1 MCNQRVP
8 TVIATMTR
16 ISEFDKCRIK
26 KQKRLTFTDINQFLE
41 FTHICYKLMMMT
53 MMMMI
58 RMRTMMIHL
67 NALGI
72 LFKENKNMI
81 LKNCQ

>member
-8 TVIATMTR
+8 TLIATMTR
-16 ISEFDKCRIK
+16 IIEFDKCGRII
-26 KQKRLTFTDINQFLE
+26 KRKRMAFTDNQFLE

-58 RMRTMMIHL
+58 RMMMIHL
-67 NALGI
+67 NALSI

-81 LKNCQ
+81 FKN

>member
-16 ISEFDKCRIK
+16 IIEFDKCGRIIK
-26 KQKRLTFTDINQFLE
+26 RKRLTFTDNQFLE

-53 MMMMI
+53 MM

-67 NALGI
+67 NALSI

-81 LKNCQ
+81 FKNCQ

>member
-1 MCNQRVP
+1 M
-8 TVIATMTR
+8 A
-16 ISEFDKCRIK
+16 
-26 KQKRLTFTDINQFLE
+26 FTDNQFLE

-53 MMMMI
+53 MM

-67 NALGI
+67 NALSI

-81 LKNCQ
+81 FKNCQ

>member
-1 MCNQRVP
+1 MCNQKVP

-16 ISEFDKCRIK
+16 IIEFDKCRII
-26 KQKRLTFTDINQFLE
+26 KRKRMAFTDNQFLE

-58 RMRTMMIHL
+58 RMRTMIIHL

>member
-1 MCNQRVP
+1 MCNQKVP

-16 ISEFDKCRIK
+16 IIEFNKCRII
-26 KQKRLTFTDINQFLE
+26 KRKRMAFTDINQFLE
-41 FTHICYKLMMMT
+41 FTHICYKLMMMK
-53 MMMMI
+53 MM

-67 NALGI
+67 NALSI

-81 LKNCQ
+81 FKNCQ